1 MRRLLAPS
9 PAPAFTSRGQRPE
22 LRTEIPGPASRA
34 LRGREDAHVAPGLQ
48 GYALMSGIAVDHA
61 AGSAVTDV
69 DGNTFLDFIGG
80 IGVGA
85 LGHAHPRVVSAVQ
98 RQVARAH
105 VGSFTSAARVELV
118 ERLAAHAPAPELHR
132 VQLYSGGAEAVE
144 SALRLAKS
152 HTKKN
157 EFVAFWGAF
166 HGKTLGALSLMGSS
180 FKEGLGPMAPG
191 THLVPYADCYRCPI
205 GSTYPVCGLGCVEL
219 GRKHLKMA
227 ATGQIAAV
235 VVEPMQGTAGNVV
248 PPDDFLPAVQSV
260 ARELDALVIADE
272 MITGFGRTG
281 TWWGV
286 DHSGVVPDV
295 VTIGKAFG
303 GGFPLSGLLTRD
315 DLARAEPWSRPSGS
329 SSSYGGNPLGAA
341 AGAAAISAIDEEG
354 LVENARRV
362 GEVMLRALRP
372 LVDRVP
378 FVGDVRGRGLFIGVE
393 LVRDKRT
400 REPLSARACR
410 RLFDECLR
418 RGLLTMAY
426 APRLRLQPAL
436 TIDADTAEAG
446 VAILAEA
453 FDALARE
460 GGWDA

>member
-1 MRRLLAPS
+1 
-9 PAPAFTSRGQRPE
+9 
-22 LRTEIPGPASRA
+22 
-34 LRGREDAHVAPGLQ
+34 
-48 GYALMSGIAVDHA
+48 
-61 AGSAVTDV
+61 
-69 DGNTFLDFIGG
+69 
-80 IGVGA
+80 
-85 LGHAHPRVVSAVQ
+85 
-98 RQVARAH
+98 
-105 VGSFTSAARVELV
+105 
-118 ERLAAHAPAPELHR
+118 
-132 VQLYSGGAEAVE
+132 
-144 SALRLAKS
+144 
-152 HTKKN
+152 
-157 EFVAFWGAF
+157 
-166 HGKTLGALSLMGSS
+166 
-180 FKEGLGPMAPG
+180 
-191 THLVPYADCYRCPI
+191 
-205 GSTYPVCGLGCVEL
+205 
-219 GRKHLKMA
+219 
-227 ATGQIAAV
+227 
-235 VVEPMQGTAGNVV
+235 
-248 PPDDFLPAVQSV
+248 
-260 ARELDALVIADE
+260 VIADE